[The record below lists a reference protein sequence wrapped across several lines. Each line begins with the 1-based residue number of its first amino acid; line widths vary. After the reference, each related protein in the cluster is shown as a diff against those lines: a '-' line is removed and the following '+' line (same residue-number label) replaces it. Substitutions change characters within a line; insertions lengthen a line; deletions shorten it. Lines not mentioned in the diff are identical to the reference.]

1 MFIWIRYRLMGLFC
15 SPHSRDT
22 VSLSTNSW
30 WRCGRSPLQGQ
41 KASGWGLKC
50 NMSLT
55 PKRFLGTLAC
65 NLSSETVRLTGTTDV
80 LGAMNYKS
88 DWHCHG
94 AGRERGSNQK
104 ANISET
110 EKRVS
115 VAPCLWIFLWYLV
128 VVLCGET
135 GLTLWSLLSVK
146 KTFWT

>member
-50 NMSLT
+50 DMSLT

-115 VAPCLWIFLWYLV
+115 VALCLWIFLWYLV

>member
-1 MFIWIRYRLMGLFC
+1 M
-15 SPHSRDT
+15 
-22 VSLSTNSW
+22 
-30 WRCGRSPLQGQ
+30 QGQ

-110 EKRVS
+110 EKKG
-115 VAPCLWIFLWYLV
+115 
-128 VVLCGET
+128 LCG
-135 GLTLWSLLSVK
+135 TLLVNILVILGCGSLWRNRTDTLEPFISEENLLNIV
-146 KTFWT
+146 